1 VVSAGRPAEPAI
13 DPKRVV
19 ADGYDAIAERYF
31 EWSDASPSP
40 TRLAWLDRALRRI
53 PLGAAVLDLGCG
65 AGIPMTKALAAGRR
79 VTGVD
84 LSVRQLELARR
95 NVPEATFIHAD
106 MAGLDL
112 PSVSLDAVV
121 AFYSLTHLPQAELPG
136 LLTSIHRWLRPGGV
150 FLASMGAYEAA
161 DEVETDWL
169 GVPMFFGHPSAKRN
183 RAWVRRTGFEIE
195 TAVVEAEPKDRHD
208 ASFLWV
214 VARKLQTHS
223 ADEASRP

>member
-1 VVSAGRPAEPAI
+1 VVNAGRPGEPAI

-19 ADGYDAIAERYF
+19 ADGYDAIAEHYF

-40 TRLAWLDRALRRI
+40 TRLAWLDRALQRV

-65 AGIPMTKALAAGRR
+65 AGIPMTKALAVGRR

-84 LSVRQLELARR
+84 LSGRQLELARR

-112 PSVSLDAVV
+112 PSASLDAVV
-121 AFYSLTHLPQAELPG
+121 AFYSLTHLPQGELPG

-161 DEVETDWL
+161 DEIESDWL
-169 GVPMFFGHPSAKRN
+169 GVPMFFGHPGAKRN
-183 RAWVRRTGFEIE
+183 RALVRRTGFEIE
-195 TAVVEAEPKDRHD
+195 TAVVEAEPEDRHD
-208 ASFLWV
+208 ALFLWV
-214 VARKLQTHS
+214 VARKEQTRSEHG
-223 ADEASRP
+223 ASHQ